1 MKRFLA
7 FILAALMLLTLAA
20 CGSNGENTDPQP
32 DNDQN
37 QTDEPVRGNTDTN
50 TDMQVE
56 ELFGYSFTFNST
68 VVNKSSTHGHMATTE
83 QYAIFI
89 YRYDDIAFD
98 VWDNVTEISLDDLGS
113 SLGSAMG
120 FHPREQTNSTSTKT
134 ENDYGETI
142 LKVSGTMTGNQAG
155 EGTVERQFIAFYHV
169 TDENHV
175 RFCVGVPKDDSSASY
190 AALDAAMDTLIE
202 NLKKAA

>member
-20 CGSNGENTDPQP
+20 CSSNGGNTDPQP

-37 QTDEPVRGNTDTN
+37 QSDEPSKDDPTTN
-50 TDMQVE
+50 AEYRVQ
-56 ELFGYSFTFNST
+56 ELFGYGFKLEYDA
-68 VVNKSSTHGHMATTE
+68 VEESSNYGHTAATE
-83 QYAIFI
+83 EYELFI
-89 YRYDDIAFD
+89 YGRDNILFEN
-98 VWDNVTEISLDDLGS
+98 WDNVTDIAFKQLGNAID
-113 SLGSAMG
+113 SAYS
-120 FHPREQTNSTSTKT
+120 FYPSEQINSTSTKI

-169 TDENHV
+169 TDENYV
-175 RFCVGVPKDDSSASY
+175 RFCIGFVDNNY

>member
-7 FILAALMLLTLAA
+7 LILAALMLLTLAA
-20 CGSNGENTDPQP
+20 CGSNGGDKDPQP

-37 QTDEPVRGNTDTN
+37 QTDEPKKDDTN
-50 TDMQVE
+50 NSGKHII
-56 ELFGYSFTFNST
+56 ELFGYSFTLSDSMVEEST
-68 VVNKSSTHGHMATTE
+68 TYGHISSGEM
-83 QYAIFI
+83 YSLFI
-89 YRYDDIAFD
+89 YQG
-98 VWDNVTEISLDDLGS
+98 DDLDFTGWDDMTDETFEKVS
-113 SLGSAMG
+113 NAVGAAFS
-120 FHPREQTNSTSTKT
+120 FYPTEQTNSTSTKT

-155 EGTVERQFIAFYHV
+155 EGTVDRQFIAFYHV
-169 TDENHV
+169 TDENYI
-175 RFCVGVPKDDSSASY
+175 RFCVGLPKDDSSASY

>member
-7 FILAALMLLTLAA
+7 FILAALMLLTLVA
-20 CGSNGENTDPQP
+20 CGSNGENKDPQL

-37 QTDEPVRGNTDTN
+37 QITPPTDASDSLKTSSKE
-50 TDMQVE
+50 M
-56 ELFGYSFTFNST
+56 FGYSFTLDDGAIGEGFT
-68 VVNKSSTHGHMATTE
+68 YG
-83 QYAIFI
+83 YAIKTDTYLMFI
-89 YRYDDIAFD
+89 YQYDDIDFD
-98 VWDNVTEISLDDLGS
+98 TWDNVAEKALDDLGDS
-113 SLGSAMG
+113 VDDAFG

-155 EGTVERQFIAFYHV
+155 EGTVERQFIAFYYV